1 MFIPPGTDAYTGCTG
16 YVQAWRVGVM
26 RHNQNQHSATPEKS
40 GSLVSGVFVLLISS
54 IVVKAIGL
62 FFKIPVS
69 YLLGDEGMGYF
80 NTAYTIYTWLYILS
94 TAGVPVAVSIMVSGS
109 LARGETELA
118 LHYRKTAL
126 RAFALIGF
134 AGTFL
139 LLAFAAPL
147 ARFVGSPDSFAAI
160 IAIAPTLLFV
170 CVSSVLRGYSQGE
183 KSMTPTAVSQVIE
196 SVGKLMP
203 GILLAF
209 LASRRGL
216 SLPMIAGWAVFG
228 VTAGA
233 LMSMLYLLFRR
244 KTIKKNPDEHL
255 SLPSTRETLRRL
267 MRIAV
272 PVTVSASVMSLTNL
286 IDLGMMMRRLQEI
299 GYTSAQATALYG
311 NYTTLVVPL
320 FNLPSVLIYPIAYT
334 IVPQIASCR
343 SAGLEEK
350 GREIA
355 GLSLRLT
362 TALSVPCAVG
372 MGVFSYQIL
381 SMIFRESSAL
391 LAAPYLRV
399 ISPAVVFICILA
411 VTNSLL
417 QAYGHHNKPILSMLA
432 GCAVK
437 LIAGYILMGIPS
449 VGMMGAPIGT
459 LLCYITVGC
468 LNLFFTVKCIKTPL
482 PIGRFM
488 ILPLLSSVCSIV
500 PVAWLDN
507 VVRVKIPGG
516 IATAASIAV
525 CAVLYV
531 VFAFLFGVI
540 RVDDLQKIPQLSK
553 VITRFGRKKAKNT
566 L

>member
-1 MFIPPGTDAYTGCTG
+1 M
-16 YVQAWRVGVM
+16 M
-26 RHNQNQHSATPEKS
+26 RHNKNTHPATPEKS
-40 GSLVSGVFVLLISS
+40 ESVFSGVFVLLVSS
-54 IVVKAIGL
+54 IIVKAVGL

-118 LHYRKTAL
+118 FHYRRIAL
-126 RAFALIGF
+126 RAFLLIGL
-134 AGTFL
+134 AGTL
-139 LLAFAAPL
+139 LLFAFAMPL
-147 ARFVGSPDSFAAI
+147 ARLVGSPDASFAI
-160 IAIAPTLLFV
+160 LAIAPTLLFV
-170 CVSSVLRGYSQGE
+170 CISSVLRGYSQGE
-183 KSMTPTAVSQVIE
+183 KNMTPTAVSQVIE
-196 SVGKLMP
+196 SIGKLMP
-203 GILLAF
+203 GILLAY
-209 LASRRGL
+209 LASRQGL
-216 SLPMIAGWAVFG
+216 TLSVVAGWAVLG

-233 LMSMLYLLFRR
+233 LMSMLYLLLCRR
-244 KTIKKNPDEHL
+244 KSQRIGQSDAQ
-255 SLPSTRETLRRL
+255 LPTARETLRRL

-286 IDLGMMMRRLQEI
+286 IDLGMMMRRLQGI
-299 GYTSAQATALYG
+299 GYTAAQATALYG

-350 GREIA
+350 GKEIA

-362 TALSVPCAVG
+362 TALSMPCAVG
-372 MGVFSYQIL
+372 MGVFSHQIL
-381 SMIFRESSAL
+381 SMIFRENSAV
-391 LAAPYLRV
+391 LAAPYLTV
-399 ISPAVVFICILA
+399 ISPAVVFICVLA

-437 LIAGYILMGIPS
+437 LISGYILMGIPS

-468 LNLFFTVKCIKTPL
+468 LNLYFTVRCVGTPL
-482 PIGRFM
+482 SVGRFV
-488 ILPLLSSVCSIV
+488 ILPLL
-500 PVAWLDN
+500 
-507 VVRVKIPGG
+507 
-516 IATAASIAV
+516 ASICAV
-525 CAVLYV
+525 VPAALLDGVVGERLHPSVSTVLSIALCAVLYT

-540 RVDDLQKIPQLSK
+540 RTSELEKIPQIAKLLS
-553 VITRFGRKKAKNT
+553 RFGRKKAKNA

>member
-1 MFIPPGTDAYTGCTG
+1 M
-16 YVQAWRVGVM
+16 M
-26 RHNQNQHSATPEKS
+26 RHNKKIRPATPEKS
-40 GSLVSGVFVLLISS
+40 GSVFSGVFVLLVSS
-54 IVVKAIGL
+54 IIVKAVGL

-109 LARGETELA
+109 LARGEAELA
-118 LHYRKTAL
+118 FHYRRVAL
-126 RAFALIGF
+126 RAFFLIGL
-134 AGTFL
+134 AGTIL
-139 LLAFAAPL
+139 LLAFAVPL
-147 ARFVGSPDSFAAI
+147 ARLVGSPEASFAI
-160 IAIAPTLLFV
+160 LAIAPTLLFV

-183 KSMTPTAVSQVIE
+183 KNMTPTAVSQVIE

-203 GILLAF
+203 GILLAY
-209 LASRRGL
+209 LASERGL
-216 SLPMIAGWAVFG
+216 PLSAVAGWAVLG

-233 LMSMLYLLFRR
+233 LMSMLYLLLCRHR
-244 KTIKKNPDEHL
+244 KQQDIPEDKSP
-255 SLPSTRETLRRL
+255 LPTAGETLRRL

-286 IDLGMMMRRLQEI
+286 IDLGMMMRRLQGI
-299 GYTSAQATALYG
+299 GYTAAQATALYG

-350 GREIA
+350 GKEIA

-362 TALSVPCAVG
+362 TALSMPCAVG

-381 SMIFRESSAL
+381 SMIFRENSAV
-391 LAAPYLRV
+391 LAAPYLTV
-399 ISPAVVFICILA
+399 ISPAVVFICVLA

-417 QAYGHHNKPILSMLA
+417 QAYGHHNKPIVSMLA

-437 LIAGYILMGIPS
+437 LISGYILMGIPS

-468 LNLFFTVKCIKTPL
+468 LNLYFTVKCVGTPL
-482 PIGRFM
+482 SIGRF
-488 ILPLLSSVCSIV
+488 IVLPLLASVCGIV
-500 PVAWLDN
+500 PVAMLD
-507 VVRVKIPGG
+507 G
-516 IATAASIAV
+516 ILRSRLHPSVATLLSIAL
-525 CAVLYV
+525 CAVLYT

-540 RVDDLQKIPQLSK
+540 RTSELQKIPQVAKLFS
-553 VITRFGRKKAKNT
+553 RFGKKKAKT
-566 L
+566 AL